1 MDGVYKNRVHAG
13 VKCARVG
20 AQLGSAGT
28 SRKVGTIALGGW
40 GSVAERPAER
50 MTFHVS

>member
-1 MDGVYKNRVHAG
+1 M
-13 VKCARVG
+13 CVG
-20 AQLGSAGT
+20 AQLGSGGI

-40 GSVAERPAER
+40 GSVAERQAER